1 MLKRPPV
8 KRQVVFFVSFAPL
21 FQQIG
26 RLEVGDVELD
36 GERVLLEGPRH
47 SKAAAPDGTRMGKG
61 ISLSHDE
68 LAILKGILEDMEL

>member
-1 MLKRPPV
+1 M
-8 KRQVVFFVSFAPL
+8 

-36 GERVLLEGPRH
+36 GERVLLEGPRQG
-47 SKAAAPDGTRMGKG
+47 KAAAPDGTRMGKG